1 MACGYRSC
9 FQIICRAFSFPA
21 WHLPLCSQ
29 AWGAVEPMWEHF
41 LSSFECGLVGRDPLG
56 SQFVPSPSSGRNP
69 THHVPPTPPAFT
81 KSNFGLSL
89 RCKHLTHRHLPL
101 LSECLSSRQGCCDYS
116 LLSKSFIF
124 FAKVLLV
131 EKTPCCFQVKSFL
144 LALVPCPHPQPKR
157 MCVHLCA
164 HACAGRVEVN
174 FFDF

>member
-1 MACGYRSC
+1 MRLGGQRPTGQPVC
-9 FQIICRAFSFPA
+9 
-21 WHLPLCSQ
+21 
-29 AWGAVEPMWEHF
+29 AVPFFRE
-41 LSSFECGLVGRDPLG
+41 
-56 SQFVPSPSSGRNP
+56 NP
-69 THHVPPTPPAFT
+69 THHVPPTPPALT

-89 RCKHLTHRHLPL
+89 RCKHLTHRHRHLHL

-157 MCVHLCA
+157 MCVPLCA

-174 FFDF
+174 FFDSREIELLVNPFFI